1 MISYKRFDILKHKME
16 IIRLIIIAGIIGL
29 VFLFDYKCIYLTYLH
44 IPCLGCGMTRAWKAA
59 LTGHLRRAFQF
70 HRAFWT
76 VPILCYYVWKG
87 GRIFKKN
94 IYNIMVMVMILLLF
108 IENYIHYFI

>member
-1 MISYKRFDILKHKME
+1 MNRYKRSYILKHKAE

-29 VFLFDYKCIYLTYLH
+29 VLLFDYKCIYLTYLH

-59 LTGHLRRAFQF
+59 LTGHLRMAFQF

-76 VPILCYYVWKG
+76 VPILCFFVWKG

-94 IYNIMVMVMILLLF
+94 IYNIMVIVVILLLF